1 MVIYKESATRIYAV
15 NARIDRINYQ
25 NQLQDRRISA
35 CISYSINGKPRT
47 EWVDFW
53 NAEDKSKPQLC
64 TSFKKTCKVG
74 DILIALCKG
83 SDRGFNSCVLKFA
96 KEGNAIKIKDHYIY
110 FGPIEQKE
118 TTNQYGT
125 FSAVAVKTPTKNIA
139 MRIAGWD
146 RSLADMHLQDDENYI
161 IVAHNPEEEI
171 TPDGR
176 RIMRYNGDV
185 MYRNNDIPVFKTL
198 SGELVINIGCYANR
212 PTLLCDL
219 LNVETE
225 CEKKRVLSWMHY
237 VADEWQPVNDP
248 ALVAQKNAVSQYLR
262 SVESAMQASA

>member
-1 MVIYKESATRIYAV
+1 
-15 NARIDRINYQ
+15 
-25 NQLQDRRISA
+25 
-35 CISYSINGKPRT
+35 
-47 EWVDFW
+47 
-53 NAEDKSKPQLC
+53 
-64 TSFKKTCKVG
+64 
-74 DILIALCKG
+74 
-83 SDRGFNSCVLKFA
+83 
-96 KEGNAIKIKDHYIY
+96 
-110 FGPIEQKE
+110 
-118 TTNQYGT
+118 
-125 FSAVAVKTPTKNIA
+125 

-185 MYRNNDIPVFKTL
+185 MYRNNDIPIFKTL

-225 CEKKRVLSWMHY
+225 REKKRVLSWMHY